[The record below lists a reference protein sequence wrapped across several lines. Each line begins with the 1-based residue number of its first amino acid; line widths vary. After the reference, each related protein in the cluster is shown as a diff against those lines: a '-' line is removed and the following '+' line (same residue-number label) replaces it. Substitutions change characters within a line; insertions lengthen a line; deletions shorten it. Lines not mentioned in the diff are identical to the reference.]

1 GGRSEPVREG
11 PPGGCAAAADADR
24 LVLAEQA
31 VAHGERAARKI
42 GNGPASGG
50 AAGITESLIVRQYVP
65 GQGQA
70 AAGVHDG
77 AAPVAPENPAIADRQ
92 PGDRDRHAAADG
104 KDPAGVVAADS

>member
-1 GGRSEPVREG
+1 GAGEAAGRVWAGG
-11 PPGGCAAAADADR
+11 AAAP
-24 LVLAEQA
+24 
-31 VAHGERAARKI
+31 GERAAKKI
-42 GNGPASGG
+42 GKGPASGG

-65 GQGQA
+65 GQCQA

-104 KDPAGVVAADS
+104 KDPAGVVAADG